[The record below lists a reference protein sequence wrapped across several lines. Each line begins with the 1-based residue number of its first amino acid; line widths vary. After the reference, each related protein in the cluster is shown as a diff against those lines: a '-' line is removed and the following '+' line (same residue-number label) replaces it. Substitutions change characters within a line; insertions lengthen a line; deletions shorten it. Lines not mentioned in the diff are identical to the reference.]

1 MEAHMTTE
9 YLNRR
14 ISLLPDDP
22 QNVRL
27 IPCSSCGISTNHHR
41 TESGLWVCW
50 CGNVDQP
57 GPTVAER
64 QDAIDYEIAQDRAE
78 WTDGLWEEI
87 AENIIKLDG
96 SDTSVQTQL
105 FDAGYDGGI
114 Y

>member
-1 MEAHMTTE
+1 MQDQ
-9 YLNRR
+9 YFNKR
-14 ISLLPDDP
+14 ISFLADDP

-27 IPCSSCGISTNHHR
+27 MLCASCGIPTNHHR

-64 QDAIDYEIAQDRAE
+64 QDAIAHEIAQGRAE

-87 AENIIKLDG
+87 AENLSTLEG
-96 SDTSVQTQL
+96 SATSLSTQL
-105 FDAGYDGGI
+105 FEAGFGLDGRF
-114 Y
+114 